1 MGKQS
6 EVTSGFPS
14 DVKGVGQ
21 LKLASLTGLIGQT
34 LIWVVGLPVYIWLQ
48 LTTNSA
54 SKLGSNLGPG
64 INTIPGWN
72 NLNWFYLSLDTLTV
86 GFILS
91 IGSFVFFYL
100 GFRAV
105 NRSIGEFRAPN
116 ALLFVGLVG
125 YALLAVTSL
134 IFAGAMA
141 SAISSA
147 GPGAIASGSAALN
160 MSAIWAGVV
169 LISLGGFFGILGTI
183 GLVLGNRRAGR
194 RFADSKLTVGAILTM
209 FPFLAIAGQ
218 GLLLQGYS
226 RKPLPPPKSGGPG
239 VERPFEG

>member
-1 MGKQS
+1 MKS
-6 EVTSGFPS
+6 AVTSGVPT
-14 DVKGVGQ
+14 DVKGVGR
-21 LKLASLTGLIGQT
+21 LRLASLIGLIAQG
-34 LIWVVGLPVYIWLQ
+34 LIWAVGLPVYIWLQ

-72 NLNWFYLSLDTLTV
+72 NPNWFYLSLFALTV

-100 GFRAV
+100 GFQAV
-105 NRSIGEFRAPN
+105 RRSAPDFRAPN

-125 YALLAVTSL
+125 YALLAVMCL
-134 IFAGAMA
+134 IFVGAMA

-169 LISLGGFFGILGTI
+169 LISLGGFFGIIGTI

-194 RFADSKLTVGAILTM
+194 RFADSKLTVGAILTI

-226 RKPLPPPKSGGPG
+226 SRLRTSPKSGAPG
-239 VERPFEG
+239 V